1 MQIIQAESGITVNIH
16 YIERTVHGN
25 GIGIKVYGE
34 LLTYGDRMIKAHEL
48 KLNTLEELQLTPMGS
63 DQAYAANKYILDK
76 GLYGNEASIHVYD
89 ESNNPID
96 GSTGIGPEAEGSI
109 WLDFEALGE

>member
-1 MQIIQAESGITVNIH
+1 MQIIQAASGITVAIH
-16 YIERTVHGN
+16 YVERTVHGN

-34 LLTYGDRMIKAHEL
+34 LLTYGDKIVYAYEL

-63 DQAYAANKYILDK
+63 DQWYIANKYIVDK
-76 GLYGNEASIHVYD
+76 GEYGNYASIHVYD
-89 ESNNPID
+89 TGGAIDDQNP
-96 GSTGIGPEAEGSI
+96 GPEAEGSI

>member
-1 MQIIQAESGITVNIH
+1 MQIIDAASGIKVYIH
-16 YIERTVHGN
+16 FIERTVHGN

-34 LLTYGDRMIKAHEL
+34 MLTYGDLIIQAHEL

-63 DQAYAANKYILDK
+63 DQAYMANKYIVDK

-89 ESNNPID
+89 ESWNPID
-96 GSTGIGPEAEGSI
+96 GTNKGPEAEGSI
-109 WLDFEALGE
+109 FLDFEALGE

>member
-1 MQIIQAESGITVNIH
+1 MQIIQAASGITVYIH

-34 LLTYGDRMIKAHEL
+34 MLTYGDMRIYAHEL

-63 DQAYAANKYILDK
+63 DQAYPHGKYIVDK
-76 GLYGNEASIHVYD
+76 GLYGNYASIHVYD
-89 ESNNPID
+89 ESWNPIAS
-96 GSTGIGPEAEGSI
+96 GAPGPEAEGSI
-109 WLDFEALGE
+109 FLDFEALGE